1 MFVQFLMYF
10 WLVWQFYI
18 HARHLALS
26 RAFPDKFKMDPMA
39 PLKVRNPLQGILIIV
54 VHKTLCRVSVEEK
67 VELWS
72 DLKSLLFVGIMSDP
86 LLCSEDILAFLVC
99 LAGLFLPKEAGNDKK
114 MLNRKT
120 SFFYIFF
127 NSSFPLS
134 SHEAR
139 TFAS

>member
-1 MFVQFLMYF
+1 M
-10 WLVWQFYI
+10 
-18 HARHLALS
+18 
-26 RAFPDKFKMDPMA
+26 
-39 PLKVRNPLQGILIIV
+39 
-54 VHKTLCRVSVEEK
+54 
-67 VELWS
+67 
-72 DLKSLLFVGIMSDP
+72 GIMSDP

-127 NSSFPLS
+127 FNSSFPLS

>member
-1 MFVQFLMYF
+1 M
-10 WLVWQFYI
+10 
-18 HARHLALS
+18 
-26 RAFPDKFKMDPMA
+26 
-39 PLKVRNPLQGILIIV
+39 
-54 VHKTLCRVSVEEK
+54 
-67 VELWS
+67 
-72 DLKSLLFVGIMSDP
+72 GIMSDP

-127 NSSFPLS
+127 YSSFPLS

>member
-1 MFVQFLMYF
+1 M
-10 WLVWQFYI
+10 
-18 HARHLALS
+18 
-26 RAFPDKFKMDPMA
+26 
-39 PLKVRNPLQGILIIV
+39 
-54 VHKTLCRVSVEEK
+54 
-67 VELWS
+67 
-72 DLKSLLFVGIMSDP
+72 GIMSDP

-99 LAGLFLPKEAGNDKK
+99 LADLFLPKEAGNDKK

-120 SFFYIFF
+120 SFFFFKFF